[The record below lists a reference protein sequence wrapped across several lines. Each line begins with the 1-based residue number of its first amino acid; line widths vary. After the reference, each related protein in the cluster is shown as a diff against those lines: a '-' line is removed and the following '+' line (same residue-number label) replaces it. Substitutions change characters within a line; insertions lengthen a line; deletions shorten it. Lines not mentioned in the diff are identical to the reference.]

1 MDAFLHMEGFKEE
14 RRSSYESIFSAIPF
28 KGIAAQIFRT
38 LTEWAI
44 EYGAEHLYLQVVAS
58 NEAAVTLYQKLGFTI
73 TSRYHYRIYDE

>member
-58 NEAAVTLYQKLGFTI
+58 NEAAVTIVSKAWIHHNIKVPLSGL
-73 TSRYHYRIYDE
+73 